1 MKKDN
6 QVYIQTFH
14 GSLGIKKS
22 GDDNPHNKYKSFMK
36 YARLD
41 SEQIDYLTSNGTY
54 TTDFFKKN
62 VLG

>member
-1 MKKDN
+1 M
-6 QVYIQTFH
+6 VH
-14 GSLGIKKS
+14 LGIKKS

-41 SEQIDYLTSNGTY
+41 SEQIDYLTLTELTLLIS
-54 TTDFFKKN
+54 FKKN